1 MLGRH
6 APDLR
11 AKWATM
17 RASYQWLK
25 ELVPGLVASPD
36 ELAEGLTNVGLEV
49 EAIDRR
55 GAGLDA
61 VQVAAVK
68 TIEPHPGSD
77 KLRLVTVDRGSA
89 GTQQVVCGAPN
100 VPDPG
105 GLIVFAPLG
114 TTLPAVGITLEPRK
128 IRGVVSE
135 GMICSESELGL
146 SDGSEG
152 IMILPPGT
160 AEPGASFLDTFP
172 QAADTIYEIG
182 ITPNRP
188 DALGHVGIARD
199 VAALYG
205 LKLELPPVT
214 APAQM
219 ADGDINSLT
228 RVDNEDT
235 ERCPHYGVAAVLDV
249 TIAPSPDRIR
259 WRLHALGIRPI
270 SNVVDLTNWILLEFG
285 QPMHAFDLDLV
296 REERIVVRRASAGE
310 PFRTLDGLDRKLV
323 EDDLVIC
330 DGKGPVALAGVMGGE
345 NTEIRDTTRRV
356 LLECAFFEAR
366 GVRRTGRRH
375 GLHTESSFRFERG
388 TDWGGVSRVLDRAQ
402 AMLCELAGGKA
413 VSGSIHA
420 MGGGSEGSEGPE
432 LPTATLRSARLN
444 ALLGIEVPF
453 EKAASILR
461 DLGFEIVAES
471 STELEVKGASW
482 RPDVSLEADFIEEVA
497 RIRGLD
503 DIPAVLPAIPPTPPT
518 MAGRLERDVSSIA
531 VGLGLSEAVTYSFV
545 SRGELEGVKAPPP
558 VVSLKNPMTEERNV
572 LRTSLLPGL
581 VEAVRRA
588 RRRGERDLRLFATGP
603 IFLVPTSEAQSPAGD
618 RARPRNEADLG
629 VLPEERPTFTCVLA
643 GTRPAYLAKPTDVD
657 VFDAKAVAV
666 EMVARLLRRTASI
679 ERATDANDL
688 ALLHP
693 RGAGVIT
700 VDGRRVGRLGPLHPD
715 IVDALDLDGEV
726 QVVEFDLAA
735 LESIGSEA
743 PRYRSIPRLPA
754 VTRDVALVISDD
766 VPASDVEALLTSVGG
781 ELCESIKLFDLFRGQ
796 GIPDAHRSLAFHVV
810 YRDPKAVADPEN
822 ARTLTDKEV
831 DALHA
836 KVVQAAKERYGAS
849 LRA

>member
-1 MLGRH
+1 
-6 APDLR
+6 
-11 AKWATM
+11 M

-25 ELVPGLVASPD
+25 ELVPGLQVTPD
-36 ELAEGLTNVGLEV
+36 ELADGLTNVGLEV

-55 GAGLDA
+55 GAGLEA
-61 VQVAAVK
+61 LQVAA
-68 TIEPHPGSD
+68 IQAIGPHPESD

-100 VPDPG
+100 VPTPG

-146 SDGSEG
+146 SEGSAGILIVPEG
-152 IMILPPGT
+152 KALPGT
-160 AEPGASFLDTFP
+160 PFLEAYP
-172 QAADTIYEIG
+172 QAGDTIYEIG

-205 LKLELPPVT
+205 LRVELPAIKPPT
-214 APAQM
+214 PM
-219 ADGDINSLT
+219 AGGDIDSLT

-235 ERCPHYGVAAVLDV
+235 ERCPHYGAALVLDV
-249 TIAPSPDRIR
+249 SIAPSPDWMR

-296 REERIVVRRASAGE
+296 REQRIVVRRAAAGE
-310 PFRTLDGLDRKLV
+310 PFRTLDGADHELAS
-323 EDDLVIC
+323 DDLVIC
-330 DGKGPVALAGVMGGE
+330 DGVGPVALAGVMGGA

-388 TDWGGVSRVLDRAQ
+388 TDWGGVAAVLERAQ
-402 AMLCELAGGKA
+402 AMLCELADGKA
-413 VSGSIHA
+413 VAGSIHA
-420 MGGGSEGSEGPE
+420 KGALPE
-432 LPTATLRSARLN
+432 LPTVTLRSSRLN
-444 ALLGIEVPF
+444 ALLGVDVPF
-453 EKAASILR
+453 GQAATIIR
-461 DLGFEIVAES
+461 HLGFDVLSETD
-471 STELEVKGASW
+471 TELSVRGASW
-482 RPDVSLEADFIEEVA
+482 RPDIAIEADFIEEVA

-503 DIPAVLPAIPPTPPT
+503 DIPAVLPAIPPTPPS
-518 MAGRLERDVSSIA
+518 MAGRLERDVAAIA

-545 SRGELEGVKAPPP
+545 SPGELAALKAPPP
-558 VVSLKNPMTEERNV
+558 VVSLKKPMTEERNV
-572 LRTSLLPGL
+572 MRTSLLPGL

-603 IFLVPTSEAQSPAGD
+603 IYLKPSSEAPSPDAQL
-618 RARPRNEADLG
+618 ARPHAAADAG
-629 VLPEERPTFTCVLA
+629 VLPEERPMFTCVLA
-643 GTRPAYLAKPTDVD
+643 GSRPAYLAKPTDVD
-657 VFDAKAVAV
+657 VFDAKAIATELVG
-666 EMVARLLRRTASI
+666 RLLRRRARI
-679 ERATDANDL
+679 ERTRDPGDL

-693 RGAGVIT
+693 RGAGRVT
-700 VDGRRVGRLGPLHPD
+700 VDGHEVGRIGPLHPEV
-715 IVDALDLDGEV
+715 VDDLDLDGEV
-726 QVVEFDLAA
+726 QVIELNLAA
-735 LESIGSEA
+735 LERIGREA
-743 PRYRSIPRLPA
+743 PRYRPIPRLPA
-754 VTRDVALVISDD
+754 VTRDLALVVSDD
-766 VPASDVEALLTSVGG
+766 VPASDVEALVTSVGG
-781 ELCESIKLFDLFRGQ
+781 ELCESIELFDLFRGQ

-810 YRDPKAVADPEN
+810 YRDPNAAVDAEN

-831 DALHA
+831 DAVHA
-836 KVVQAAKERYGAS
+836 KVVEAAKERYGAS